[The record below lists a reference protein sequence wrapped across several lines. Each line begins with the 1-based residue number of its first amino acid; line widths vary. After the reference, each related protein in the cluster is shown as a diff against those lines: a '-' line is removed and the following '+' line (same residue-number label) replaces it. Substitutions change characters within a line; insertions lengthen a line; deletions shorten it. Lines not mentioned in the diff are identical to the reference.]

1 MKFKIAV
8 CAAITAA
15 MLCGGVYCAAETE
28 VYAEETV
35 MNTYASGTYY
45 DRWNIWFDKTSGYI
59 TGYDG
64 TAQTLTLPAEIDGTT
79 VVGIADSAF
88 KGAGFNTVNLPG
100 SLTLIGYKAFENCT
114 GLTEITIPKNVI
126 ETKTST
132 IYALY
137 GNWFIGCSSLKK
149 VVFEEG
155 TTTILREVLANST
168 VTDVVIPST
177 VTQINYQAFKNM
189 KSLKS
194 ISLPESLT
202 VIGEEAFSGC
212 SSLENISVPKY
223 VTNINDGA
231 FKDCSSLNDVKLGN
245 GLTLLGYKAFENCT
259 SLTEITIPKNV
270 TETRTSTIYALY
282 GNWFIGCSSLKKV
295 TFSDRFST

>member
-88 KGAGFNTVNLPG
+88 K
-100 SLTLIGYKAFENCT
+100 
-114 GLTEITIPKNVI
+114 
-126 ETKTST
+126 
-132 IYALY
+132 
-137 GNWFIGCSSLKK
+137 
-149 VVFEEG
+149 
-155 TTTILREVLANST
+155 
-168 VTDVVIPST
+168 
-177 VTQINYQAFKNM
+177 
-189 KSLKS
+189 
-194 ISLPESLT
+194 
-202 VIGEEAFSGC
+202 FSGKLLL
-212 SSLENISVPKY
+212 SLAV
-223 VTNINDGA
+223 V
-231 FKDCSSLNDVKLGN
+231 C
-245 GLTLLGYKAFENCT
+245 TLL
-259 SLTEITIPKNV
+259 
-270 TETRTSTIYALY
+270 STLLSA
-282 GNWFIGCSSLKKV
+282 V
-295 TFSDRFST
+295 RAETFS